1 MLIFWNTVLKVLHSR
16 QLLEIIHRDHPFS
29 TYVKIFGKTNISYPL
44 THALT
49 RTYQGVRN
57 ISFSKNFA
65 YALNE
70 RSRKIYF
77 TVPWL
82 VFQLV
87 GNDKA
92 VDSDF
97 KLMILSKLH
106 VLKQSNLRE
115 KHDKLNLKVTKF
127 RSISC
132 AHNRSSLSDFCM
144 RENWDHIFTV
154 LRIYSIRIL
163 CYLGYA

>member
-1 MLIFWNTVLKVLHSR
+1 MLIFWNAVLKVLYSW

-29 TYVKIFGKTNISYPL
+29 TYVKIFGKTNIYPL

-49 RTYQGVRN
+49 CTYQGVRN
-57 ISFSKNFA
+57 SFSKNFA

-77 TVPWL
+77 TVRWL

-92 VDSDF
+92 VGSDF
-97 KLMILSKLH
+97 KLIILSKLH

-144 RENWDHIFTV
+144 RANWDHIFTV